1 MERDSCFGKI
11 IDIITGNE
19 YFIRD
24 IPCALGRIT
33 TLDGLNI
40 IDKKNFIGK
49 TPFIYFLPIAYTKFF
64 RL

>member
-49 TPFIYFLPIAYTKFF
+49 TVEIDQSN
-64 RL
+64 